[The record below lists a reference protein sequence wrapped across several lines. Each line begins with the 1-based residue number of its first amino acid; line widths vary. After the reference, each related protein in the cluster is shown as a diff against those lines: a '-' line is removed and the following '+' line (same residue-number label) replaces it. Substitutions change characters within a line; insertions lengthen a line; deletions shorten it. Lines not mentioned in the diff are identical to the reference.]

1 MVLWSSLVGVSKGF
15 KSYRIFSN
23 KRHLQI
29 VATESEAEQNKH
41 GPQIVA
47 SARYTRH
54 TYMYVNNL
62 RDGQWHSAS
71 RHCITHSEEMMLP
84 LNSSHTITSRS
95 SCGV

>member
-47 SARYTRH
+47 SARFTRH
-54 TYMYVNNL
+54 THM
-62 RDGQWHSAS
+62 
-71 RHCITHSEEMMLP
+71 T
-84 LNSSHTITSRS
+84 
-95 SCGV
+95 